1 MDKRFDFSV
10 TESKIY
16 EAWEKAGFFNPDKLP
31 GPRLKSFTI
40 VIPPPNI
47 TGSLHMGH
55 ALNASIQDVVIRQ
68 KRMQGYRA
76 LWVPG
81 FDHAGIATQN
91 VIEKKILKEKNKTR
105 FDLGKENFVN
115 EIWRWKDQY
124 QAVITDQL
132 KKIGASCDW
141 SRTRFTLDENYSRAV
156 KKAFQHYYEK
166 GWIYQKERIINW
178 CPRCGTA
185 LSDLELEHSP
195 EKGHLWYIRYPLSNK
210 KNHIV
215 IATTRPETMFGD
227 LAVAVSPKDK
237 RYQKL
242 IGQKVN
248 LPLTNSTI
256 PIIADVAIDPDFGTG
271 ALKVTPAH
279 DSVDAEIGER
289 HGLGCKTVINR
300 EGSLNENVPERYQGL
315 KLDEARKKVISDLNN
330 LGLIEKIEN
339 YQHDIPVCERC
350 QTKTEI
356 LPSEQ
361 WFLKMDHLAKL
372 AAEAVKSG
380 QIKFYP
386 PRWKKV
392 YLNWLDNIKDW
403 CLSRQIWWGHPI
415 PIENEEG
422 VLDTWFSSALWPFAA
437 LGWPDDS
444 SDLDKFYPTDFLS
457 TATEI
462 MNLWVTRMIFSSQE
476 FTGKIPFSKVYF
488 HPTVLNKEGHRM
500 SKSLG
505 TGIDPLELIKNYGAD
520 ATRFGLLWQTG
531 LNRQDIRFGEEDII
545 MGQKFVT
552 KIWNASRFILSQSEK
567 HGISSFDLSQVNQNE
582 AIVKKMKK
590 VIVSVNKSI
599 DQYRFDQAVQE
610 IYHFFWHDFCD
621 RYLEEAKD
629 SINNEEEKLKT
640 FTSLAYILITSLK
653 LLHPFIPFVTEEIYQ
668 KFPLIDKKE
677 SLIIENWPD

>member
-629 SINNEEEKLKT
+629 SINNEEGKLKT